1 MTWLLNSDV
10 GQLRRQQA
18 IQRLVETATATNKN
32 ANTVVKYYQGHGFL
46 LKNTERLGFEFQT
59 RDICTPLR
67 GPQYSKNEGSNQV
80 VTGTRPVAFQE

>member
-46 LKNTERLGFEFQT
+46 LKTQKDLVLNFRLET
-59 RDICTPLR
+59 YVPPLR

-80 VTGTRPVAFQE
+80 VTGTRPLAFQE